1 MKKLS
6 PLQRISACV
15 ITTTFFAINL
25 FVLLLVFAKEKVNQE
40 LFLDFIPFTKQSQLS
55 KILDEGTVKVAI
67 QDNNA
72 YWVMD
77 NNLYKCS
84 IDTDGRIDN
93 ENAKKI
99 NVFDLSEKEVK
110 NLLSIIDTINS

>member
-6 PLQRISACV
+6 PLQRMSGCIIA
-15 ITTTFFAINL
+15 TTYFAINL
-25 FVLLLVFAKEKVNQE
+25 FVLLIVFSKEKIDK
-40 LFLDFIPFTKQSQLS
+40 DFFIEFTPFPKQSQLS
-55 KILDEGTVKVAI
+55 KILDEGAVKVAI
-67 QDNNA
+67 QDNSA
-72 YWVMD
+72 YWVID
-77 NNLYKCS
+77 NTIYKGS
-84 IDTDGRIDN
+84 IDIDGRIDN